1 MLTICTRCR
10 TPYDRRRAAA
20 GVPRHL
26 VALCV
31 DCSRGTVRVS
41 RATLVSVPARQA
53 ELTVL
58 PRTVLPVAS

>member
-10 TPYDRRRAAA
+10 TPYDHRQTLPTGPLVLAGACDACVTGAARAE
-20 GVPRHL
+20 VPMLATVAHL
-26 VALCV
+26 DV
-31 DCSRGTVRVS
+31 
-41 RATLVSVPARQA
+41 